1 MGHWNDIT
9 STRGK
14 VRSSCGKRN
23 VNFLGEERG
32 RKEKKRKKNRKFQ
45 IARTEKKKKQTEFQS
60 TIVYIFEFQRDNVFP
75 SR

>member
-45 IARTEKKKKQTEFQS
+45 IARTEKKKKTHGIPVNYSLHFRVS
-60 TIVYIFEFQRDNVFP
+60 TR
-75 SR
+75 